1 MPQEPLL
8 CLSLYQAPW
17 RNGCLEKEIQ
27 EFMKHIDIQK
37 ERKKIDCFAN
47 SSTAE
52 EWKEVHQSFDITYKL
67 FIKEFNIYRL

>member
-1 MPQEPLL
+1 
-8 CLSLYQAPW
+8 
-17 RNGCLEKEIQ
+17 
-27 EFMKHIDIQK
+27 MKHIDIQK

-67 FIKEFNIYRL
+67 FIKELNIYRL